1 MAIIVTSTPMVIDAE
16 TTRVRFFSC
25 GVVALVRYQKSTRF
39 HGTGFLIFGR
49 NSGDICAW
57 SCGWRNAAGKSRK
70 VSFGSGHEMT
80 SQ

>member
-1 MAIIVTSTPMVIDAE
+1 
-16 TTRVRFFSC
+16 
-25 GVVALVRYQKSTRF
+25 VVALVRYQKSIRF

-49 NSGDICAW
+49 NSGDIRFLAL

-70 VSFGSGHEMT
+70 VSFGSSHEMT